1 MARKLLCGAFLFIVV
16 SAVSG
21 CMGGA
26 RFVHKDVAGGT
37 VAIPENTDMWPTY
50 YRSEAIKMI
59 REQHGANVEIVSEG
73 EVVVG
78 QETRNDQRTENRKI
92 GPDGTPIGNL
102 TTSVN
107 TTSTTDKKEYQI
119 QYRIKPMT
127 VNTGGMV
134 PANGGS
140 GLIPAG
146 GINKPL
152 PTGGTVGGVNYSTEI
167 PPTGKPLINV
177 DQKPVNVDPRTGTP
191 ISPVNNY
198 GTGLR

>member
-37 VAIPENTDMWPTY
+37 IAIPENTDMWPTY

-92 GPDGTPIGNL
+92 GPDGKPIGNL
-102 TTSVN
+102 TTSIN

-127 VNTGGMV
+127 VNTGGPGGMV

-146 GINKPL
+146 GTTKP
-152 PTGGTVGGVNYSTEI
+152 GEI
-167 PPTGKPLINV
+167 PPTGKQLINV
-177 DQKPVNVDPRTGTP
+177 DQKPVNIDPRTGTP
-191 ISPVNNY
+191 ISPANNF
-198 GTGLR
+198 GTGSR